1 MFYTINNTIN
11 FRDSDGLIWLDG
23 DEASSIALTTT
34 TSRLLAFL
42 LERHGEVV
50 PRDEILNFVWDAHG
64 LRSSNN
70 SLNKYISDLRNIFR
84 NMGYSEEIIITVP
97 RIGFM
102 FSADIPVEKHMLNHK
117 QQDIPAIPIDIP
129 PQKKYRRVVLTV
141 SAGLLLFAL
150 FLVVKGR
157 VFISQI
163 SSEAVSQ
170 KTWPVGNIN
179 SCNVFSFTPASTETT
194 RLKLEMVKNIL
205 EAEKLTCTPDTD
217 IYFQAAEQTLYGS
230 PGRVFLSICRSS
242 DRARMQ
248 FSSCY
253 NFYETAYEIKK

>member
-1 MFYTINNTIN
+1 MFYTINNIIN
-11 FRDSDGLIWLDG
+11 FRDTDGLIWLDH
-23 DEASSIALTTT
+23 DEASSIVLTTT

-42 LERHGEVV
+42 LERQGEVAH
-50 PRDEILNFVWDAHG
+50 RDDILRHVWDAHG

-70 SLNKYISDLRNIFR
+70 SLNKYISDLRNTFR
-84 NMGYSEEIIITVP
+84 NLGFSEEIIITVP

-102 FSADIPVEKHMLNHK
+102 FSADVVVEKIALAHQ
-117 QQDIPAIPIDIP
+117 QQDTPAILIEDIP
-129 PQKKYRRVVLTV
+129 PKKQRGLVITI

-150 FLVVKGR
+150 FLVLKGSLL
-157 VFISQI
+157 VNQNNHA
-163 SSEAVSQ
+163 AVGQ
-170 KTWPVGNIN
+170 KTWPIGSID

-194 RLKLEMVKNIL
+194 RLKLAMVKDIL
-205 EAEKLTCTPDTD
+205 AAEKMTCEPDGD
-217 IYFQAAEQTLYGS
+217 VYFQAAEPIFYGS